1 MDNFFPSSPSIQRR
15 CGRKCGI
22 DLCFSV
28 VHTLPME
35 TPYRCSICKG
45 FFNRNEVLKYNKNK
59 YGVQY
64 YHCQECNAERCKKY
78 RHTKKGNE
86 IFNRGAKKTQKKHYY
101 KQNARVKMRLALLA
115 GKIIKP
121 NKCEKCEQIKIV
133 EGHHFDYE
141 KPLEVVWVCR
151 KCHSLI
157 HRSLVE

>member
-1 MDNFFPSSPSIQRR
+1 MKVSNPPSPSIQRR

-45 FFNRNEVLKYNKNK
+45 FFNRNEVLKNN
-59 YGVQY
+59 
-64 YHCQECNAERCKKY
+64 
-78 RHTKKGNE
+78 
-86 IFNRGAKKTQKKHYY
+86 
-101 KQNARVKMRLALLA
+101 
-115 GKIIKP
+115 KP